1 MQIESEPKLG
11 ADASRCPVTGLGREF
26 NPFVDPYLADPYAF
40 WLRARQAEPVFY
52 SPELDYWVVTRY
64 EDIKAIF
71 SDPKTF
77 SASIAQTPIKPLA
90 PQVVQ
95 MLQTGGLRTKPV
107 MSNADPPDH
116 TRIRKFTWQAFTP
129 KRIAQLEPDVRRLV
143 TRFIDRIE
151 GEGKVDLVRQM
162 FYELPVLVLF
172 IFLGMPEEDVA
183 RVKTWARNR
192 LMLTWGR
199 LSDEQQMIEAKG
211 LLEYWKYTEA
221 YVQGLVSDP
230 PDNYVGDLIRVSLL
244 NEHDLSIHEITNVV
258 YGLLIAGHETTT
270 SMSANAIVTLM
281 RHREAWDRLCADP
294 ALIPNAVEELVRV
307 DSSVITWRRKALT
320 SVEVAGVRIPEGA
333 KLLLALC
340 SGNRDDAQFP
350 NPERLD
356 LERDNAKAHLSFG
369 FGIHYCLGA
378 PLARLELKVIL
389 EELTQR
395 LPSLR
400 LVAGQPWEFPPNTS
414 FRGPASLWVEWH
426 ARERA

>member
-1 MQIESEPKLG
+1 
-11 ADASRCPVTGLGREF
+11 
-26 NPFVDPYLADPYAF
+26 
-40 WLRARQAEPVFY
+40 
-52 SPELDYWVVTRY
+52 
-64 EDIKAIF
+64 
-71 SDPKTF
+71 
-77 SASIAQTPIKPLA
+77 
-90 PQVVQ
+90 
-95 MLQTGGLRTKPV
+95 
-107 MSNADPPDH
+107 
-116 TRIRKFTWQAFTP
+116 
-129 KRIAQLEPDVRRLV
+129 
-143 TRFIDRIE
+143 
-151 GEGKVDLVRQM
+151 
-162 FYELPVLVLF
+162 
-172 IFLGMPEEDVA
+172 
-183 RVKTWARNR
+183 
-192 LMLTWGR
+192 MLTWGR

-230 PDNYVGDLIRVSLL
+230 PDNYVGDLIRVCLL

-414 FRGPASLWVEWH
+414 FRGPASLWVEWR
-426 ARERA
+426 ARARLGRGGRTEGLVDERPSTRSPPPRRRPGEPAGAVILPVAPRPPPRRGGPGAGIRSGWSASGPRMRRLV